1 MDKEQLWVEFQEIA
15 KFDGATYARQ
25 WFEANHPEY
34 AQEFFDRYTAPEPE
48 IVEPPAPTMPVLD
61 YASMFGGE
69 EIVPTQPSWADQV
82 LAEELP
88 DPKPDIPKWKQRH
101 LDAAKENKLT
111 KRQVERR
118 QVKHH
123 IWDYVDYH
131 PTQEFTCNDLVPI
144 SGRKLS
150 TVTEIVKELWE
161 EGLVKGRIATKTV
174 NSRKGHKSCYYVIT
188 SLANP
193 ATHYYLQF
201 LKDNPW
207 FQKSKNEKSA

>member
-1 MDKEQLWVEFQEIA
+1 MRHPIVDKEQLWVDFHSLA
-15 KFDGATYARQ
+15 NTDGATYARR
-25 WFEANHPEY
+25 WFETHHPEY
-34 AQEFFDRYTAPEPE
+34 AQEFFDRYTAPTPE
-48 IVEPPAPTMPVLD
+48 KKDHTAPISQVSSF
-61 YASMFGGE
+61 ASLSE
-69 EIVPTQPSWADQV
+69 LEDVVPTQTSWAEQV
-82 LAEELP
+82 IAEELP
-88 DPKPDIPKWKQRH
+88 DPKPDIPTWKQRH
-101 LDAAKENKLT
+101 LDLAKDKKLT

-150 TVTEIVKELWE
+150 TVTEIVKELWA
-161 EGLVKGRIATKTV
+161 EGLVKGIIKTKTV

-201 LKDNPW
+201 PKDNPW
-207 FQKSKNEKSA
+207 FQKD